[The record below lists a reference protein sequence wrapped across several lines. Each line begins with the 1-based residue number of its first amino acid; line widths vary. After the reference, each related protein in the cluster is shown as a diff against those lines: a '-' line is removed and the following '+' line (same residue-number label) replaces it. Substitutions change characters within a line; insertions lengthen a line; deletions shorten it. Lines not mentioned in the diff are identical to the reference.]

1 MYKQIRFLVLMEY
14 KYASSIG
21 ALNLLPGT
29 GIFQILK
36 PLKPL
41 KPLASV
47 FSKPLKEDI
56 IQFLQA
62 LHLSESLDNYL
73 SSLSPWAVTP
83 LRSKRR

>member
-1 MYKQIRFLVLMEY
+1 MEY

-41 KPLASV
+41 ASI

-56 IQFLQA
+56 IQLLQA
-62 LHLSESLDNYL
+62 LHLSGSLDNYL